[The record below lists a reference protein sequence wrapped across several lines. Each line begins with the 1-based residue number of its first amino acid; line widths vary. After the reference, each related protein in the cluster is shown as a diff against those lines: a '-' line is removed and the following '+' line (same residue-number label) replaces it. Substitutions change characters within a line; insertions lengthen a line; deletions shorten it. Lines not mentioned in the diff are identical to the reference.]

1 MTPQK
6 QLFTHNP
13 PTSIGDCERTAIACL
28 LDLPVTSV
36 PHFGALHWDDST
48 AFKSAEDAYLLSVG
62 YSRVQIPYND
72 DLDSVLGSMR
82 YCASNVYY
90 LLSGTSLTGVN
101 HAVICLNDRIVWDP
115 STVDSGII
123 APCSD
128 GHYWVTLLIPLNL
141 TSHALTATG

>member
-28 LDLPVTSV
+28 LDLPLTEV
-36 PHFGALHWDDST
+36 PHFGALHWDDPT
-48 AFKSAEDAYLLSVG
+48 AFNQSEDAYL
-62 YSRVQIPYND
+62 YSRVQIPYD
-72 DLDSVLGSMR
+72 RPLDEVLGSMR
-82 YCASNVYY
+82 YCAPNVYY
-90 LLSGTSLTGVN
+90 LLSGTSRTGVN
-101 HAVICLNDRIVWDP
+101 HTVICNTDLIVWDP

-128 GHYWVTLLIPLNL
+128 G
-141 TSHALTATG
+141 